1 MGQAQK
7 GLIAVGLFAIA
18 MAYVESAVVVYLRA
32 LYGIDHLLQ
41 DLPRLPDQ
49 FTLIEIG
56 RETSTL
62 VMLVIIGWIAG
73 RRRQDRIG
81 YAVFAF
87 GLWDIFYYVWLVIFI
102 GWPTTLL
109 DWDVLFL
116 IPLPW
121 WGPVLAPILIALL
134 MVAGGGVAVF
144 KSERGEV
151 LRFTLVESSVAGV
164 STLLV
169 LYVFMLDALHAI
181 PEGIDAV
188 SNVRP
193 SSFNWLLFI
202 MALIGMAFSLVSALW
217 KSSHEGC
224 SDHRGS

>member
-32 LYGIDHLLQ
+32 LYGIDHLLE
-41 DLPRLPDQ
+41 DLPQLPDQ
-49 FTLIEIG
+49 YTLIEIG

-62 VMLVIIGWIAG
+62 VMLAIIGWIAG
-73 RRRQDRIG
+73 RQRQDRIG

-87 GLWDIFYYVWLVIFI
+87 GLWDIFYYIWLVIFI
-102 GWPTTLL
+102 GWPRTLL

-134 MVAGGGVAVF
+134 LVVGGGMAVL

-151 LRFTLVESSVAGV
+151 LRFTLVEWSVAGV

-181 PEGIDAV
+181 PEGFEAV

-202 MALIGMAFSLVSALW
+202 MALIGMAFSLLSALW
-217 KSSHEGC
+217 KSSHKDC
-224 SDHRGS
+224 SDHKGS